1 MGVESNEKAL
11 KFQEFLME
19 NEIRVFSTE
28 SVDDE
33 SLTVIFR
40 SRIETDGQILPLA
53 IFIDT
58 SIFIVIRTQI
68 IKNIPEDKRARIR
81 EYLNTL
87 NVRFKLFKYY
97 MREDGTIY
105 MDVTLPY
112 LDEGFDPK
120 MVQLT
125 LSLIVQHFAA
135 VYAEI
140 MEHVWG
146 L

>member
-1 MGVESNEKAL
+1 MKGLFVTLDNKHIML
-11 KFQEFLME
+11 I
-19 NEIRVFSTE
+19 NEIM
-28 SVDDE
+28 
-33 SLTVIFR
+33 
-40 SRIETDGQILPLA
+40 P
-53 IFIDT
+53 
-58 SIFIVIRTQI
+58 
-68 IKNIPEDKRARIR
+68 IPG
-81 EYLNTL
+81 L
-87 NVRFKLFKYY
+87 
-97 MREDGTIY
+97 EDGTIY

-140 MEHVWG
+140 MKHVWG